1 MAEELYEPLERYRD
15 ELKAAHRANAEAM
28 FAELAEASGVDA
40 GANAKTCAEAERLGH
55 ELKDW
60 KRRKGWRL
68 AAEVALWVALAVAV
82 LAAVAGVTGF
92 PDGARHAGWMG
103 WGTVGAGLAGALLGW
118 GARPAVKRAA
128 GKVSELKAALAGV
141 EAEAEAQMAGL
152 NGLFDWDMP
161 GKLSE
166 KTLPGVKFDGYFSE
180 GRLRDLRE
188 TFGWNGEGFGKGSV
202 LWAQS
207 GEINGNP
214 FVVGRVVE
222 QAEGTKTYKGT
233 KRISWR
239 ARVPDGNGGWRWET
253 RHETLVATVE
263 KPMPTYPERSF
274 VLFANDAAE
283 RLEFTRAPSPMAKET
298 PGTRGCE
305 RALKRCVKKLEKFA
319 RNLDDRYGFTMSDP
333 EFEAYFQAWDR
344 NDEVQFRLL
353 YTVLAQRQLLALLK
367 DRSEGFGDDFEMQKR
382 GRINVLWPKH
392 LDGACLDGNP
402 ARWRSRSFATAK
414 EKFVEGNAA
423 WFRHAYFALA
433 PLLAVPLYQQT
444 RSHETIW
451 RSVLD
456 RASAS
461 PEHEALANF
470 LGEGRWKHPGS
481 VTRNILKAAARR
493 GADGRRRVEITA
505 LGFRTEER
513 VDQVPVWGQDG
524 NRHLVDVPWLEY
536 LPVER
541 TSEMR
546 VVDAPGKSRRE
557 CEAAPPAS
565 GFGGEDLA
573 GLIYRRAVLGG

>member
-28 FAELAEASGVDA
+28 FAELAEASGVDVE
-40 GANAKTCAEAERLGH
+40 ANAKTCAEAGRLGR
-55 ELKDW
+55 ELKEW
-60 KRRKGWRL
+60 ERRKGWRL
-68 AAEVALWVALAVAV
+68 AVAA
-82 LAAVAGVTGF
+82 LAAVAGG
-92 PDGARHAGWMG
+92 AGWLDG
-103 WGTVGAGLAGALLGW
+103 VHPEWVARGIAVAAVAGGVLGW
-118 GARPAVKRAA
+118 GAHPAVKRAA
-128 GKVSELKAALAGV
+128 GKVSELKAALAAK

-152 NGLFDWDMP
+152 NALFDWDMP

-166 KTLPGVKFDGYFSE
+166 RTLPGVKFDGYFSE

-188 TFGWNGEGFGKGSV
+188 TFGWSGEGFGDGSV

-214 FVVGRVVE
+214 FVVGRIVE
-222 QAEGTKTYKGT
+222 QRESTKVYEGR

-263 KPMPTYPERSF
+263 KPIPTHPERSF

-283 RLEFTRAPSPMAKET
+283 RLAFTRSPSPMAAET
-298 PGTRGCE
+298 PGTRSCE
-305 RALKRCVKKLEKFA
+305 RALKRCIRKLEKFA
-319 RNLDDRYGFTMSDP
+319 RNLDDAYGFTMSDP

-353 YTVLAQRQLLALLK
+353 YTVLAQRQMLALLK
-367 DRSEGFGDDFEMQKR
+367 DRSTGFGDDFDMRKS
-382 GRINVLWPKH
+382 GRINVLWPRH
-392 LDGACLDGNP
+392 LDGTCLDGDP
-402 ARWRSRSFATAK
+402 ARWRSRSFETAK
-414 EKFVEGNAA
+414 KRFVEGNEE
-423 WFRHAYFALA
+423 WFRHMYFALA

-451 RSVLD
+451 RGVAD
-456 RASAS
+456 RASAA

-470 LGEGRWKHPGS
+470 LGERRWRHPAS
-481 VTRNILKAAARR
+481 VTRNLLKAAARR
-493 GADGRRRVEITA
+493 GADGRRVVEVTA
-505 LGFRTEER
+505 HGFRGEER
-513 VDQVPVWGQDG
+513 VEYVSVWGGDG
-524 NRHLVDVPWLEY
+524 HRHDVAVPWTEY

-541 TSEMR
+541 TSDMR
-546 VVDAPGKSRRE
+546 VVDAPGKSRLE
-557 CEAAPPAS
+557 CEAA
-565 GFGGEDLA
+565 GGGTGGEDLA